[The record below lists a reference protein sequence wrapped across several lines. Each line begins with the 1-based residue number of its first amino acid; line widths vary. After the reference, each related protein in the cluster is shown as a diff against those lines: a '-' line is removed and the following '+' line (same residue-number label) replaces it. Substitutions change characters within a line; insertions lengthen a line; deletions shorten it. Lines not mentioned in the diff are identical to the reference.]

1 MNNYENYKLSN
12 IQIKN
17 SFLQGSKTMN
27 NAFNIFQFI
36 LITLIFIGLLYL
48 GSKLLFTKMKTLVK
62 GKIVKKNCS
71 IQDQNNK
78 LYLCDI
84 EVEYKIKDETYIY
97 TNKKYQSSIDLKEN
111 DEIILYYNKSN
122 PTLVTFKKPQ
132 KILGF
137 IIIILA
143 FIIEII
149 SLINFIIIN
158 EFKGLQYINGFS
170 NVYLTE

>member
-1 MNNYENYKLSN
+1 MNDYEKHTLAKN
-12 IQIKN
+12 QIKR
-17 SFLQGSKTMN
+17 SILQGSRVMGN
-27 NAFNIFQFI
+27 SFNIFQFV

-48 GSKLLFTKMKTLVK
+48 GCKLLFTRTKTLVR

-84 EVEYKIKDETYIY
+84 EVEYKIKDEKYIY
-97 TNKKYQSSIDLKEN
+97 SNKKYQSSIDLKEN
-111 DEIILYYNKSN
+111 DEIALYYDKSY
-122 PTLVTFKKPQ
+122 PTNVTFKKPQ
-132 KILGF
+132 KLLGL

-143 FIIEII
+143 IIIEII
-149 SLINFIIIN
+149 SLINFIVVN
-158 EFKGLQYINGFS
+158 EFKGLQYVNGFS